1 MLPIRKKMCGSQW
14 EFCHPKSKSI
24 PSASPICVR
33 PRENCWDPS
42 LGRGTA
48 EKSPARTKS
57 SCANARHSIRWIYI
71 KWSYTKLRYHKLSLE
86 RKLAHIYRYLTMNWS
101 GAVARC
107 ISDMQSDFAAR
118 SCDLYSTFGLSSM
131 ARWWV
136 SYFGSVWK
144 RSLCLRDFWE
154 NVTLAYTG
162 IARLISTALIT
173 QRYDIGW
180 SDIKTLD
187 INGTEK
193 LLTKT
198 VTLGLLTRSPHSM
211 CLDRKWVF
219 R

>member
-144 RSLCLRDFWE
+144 TELVPEGLLRK
-154 NVTLAYTG
+154 
-162 IARLISTALIT
+162 RHISTYWDSTI
-173 QRYDIGW
+173 
-180 SDIKTLD
+180 D
-187 INGTEK
+187 INCFDNTEVWYRMEWYQNTWYQWYWK
-193 LLTKT
+193 TTDKT
-198 VTLGLLTRSPHSM
+198 VTLGLLTRSPHSIVS
-211 CLDRKWVF
+211 R
-219 R
+219 

>member
-144 RSLCLRDFWE
+144 TELVPEGLLRK
-154 NVTLAYTG
+154 
-162 IARLISTALIT
+162 RHISVYRDSTI
-173 QRYDIGW
+173 
-180 SDIKTLD
+180 D
-187 INGTEK
+187 INCFDNTEVWYRMEWYQNTWYQWYWK
-193 LLTKT
+193 TTDKT
-198 VTLGLLTRSPHSM
+198 VTLGLLTRSPHSIVS
-211 CLDRKWVF
+211 R
-219 R
+219 